1 MKIKMGKLNSEDC
14 ENKTMKEIIET
25 VIMPDIMKKEIKN
38 REENIAARKPETY
51 GELIA
56 ILTKEHTE
64 TFKDITLEAQLD
76 KFVDEQ
82 HEYEEAEGCL
92 NEARELADMFIV
104 AAGVARF
111 APRFVDE
118 CLIPLLDDTVRE
130 REEFSKEIIIDLA
143 LEKSLINKQR
153 KWEKKGGKYQH
164 K

>member
-38 REENIAARKPETY
+38 REENIAARKP
-51 GELIA
+51 
-56 ILTKEHTE
+56 EHTE

-111 APRFVDE
+111 APRFVEE